1 MSSPTKADADTLFST
16 PKPGTQPT
24 TFDRHTRSEKRKRMS
39 SQELLQSPDLTDT
52 EHSIV
57 LLVEEKLKHLE
68 KLNKLDILDTFL
80 SDVTELKNIVS
91 TYQKETNELKNT
103 VATLQ
108 TEITH
113 VKNENKLLKE
123 SLLDLKAVWRLRGAL
138 VYV

>member
-1 MSSPTKADADTLFST
+1 
-16 PKPGTQPT
+16 
-24 TFDRHTRSEKRKRMS
+24 MS

-68 KLNKLDILDTFL
+68 KLNKLDILDMLL